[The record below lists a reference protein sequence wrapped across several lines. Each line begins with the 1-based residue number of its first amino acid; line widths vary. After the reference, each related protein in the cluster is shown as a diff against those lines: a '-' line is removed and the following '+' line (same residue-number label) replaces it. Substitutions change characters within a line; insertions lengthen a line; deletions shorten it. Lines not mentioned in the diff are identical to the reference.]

1 MRYVTASITKLGY
14 SIPIANTVIL
24 KINCNLD
31 IIIFIVNYSTPVPV
45 LICIENLNMINRQ
58 MKFKHMY
65 KKVVTWL
72 SASFNLETGLVTG
85 RQHYS

>member
-1 MRYVTASITKLGY
+1 MRFVTASITKLGY
-14 SIPIANTVIL
+14 SNPIANTVIL

-31 IIIFIVNYSTPVPV
+31 INVNYSTPVPV

-72 SASFNLETGLVTG
+72 SASFNLETGLKLPEG
-85 RQHYS
+85 NSNS